1 MIKFTIVVV
10 LCLSLIGCR
19 QDSLLQGLEQ
29 GQANEV
35 VAVLHRGNIA
45 VDKKNN
51 GKNGYSISVDKRD
64 FAAAVDIL
72 KSYDLPSRKP
82 LQIAD
87 MFPSDSLVASPWAE
101 KARLF
106 SGIEQRLEQSL
117 YIINGVVSARVHVSY
132 DLDAGDGG
140 RKVRPVHISALA
152 NYEGDIDAAALINDI
167 KRFLKNSFSEMEYE
181 NISVVLSKRTV
192 LQHQIPKKLHGA
204 DGGKQVGVVAAVLF
218 AIGVL
223 AWLWFRYNKKIQA
236 WRERRF
242 DEQGV

>member
-1 MIKFTIVVV
+1 MV
-10 LCLSLIGCR
+10 S
-19 QDSLLQGLEQ
+19 
-29 GQANEV
+29 
-35 VAVLHRGNIA
+35 VLHRSNIA

-87 MFPSDSLVASPWAE
+87 MFPSDTLVSSPWAE

-117 YIINGVVSARVHVSY
+117 YTMNGVVSARVHVSY

-140 RKVRPVHISALA
+140 RKIRPVHLSALA

-167 KRFLKNSFSEMEYE
+167 KRFLKNSFSEVDYE

-192 LQHQIPKKLHGA
+192 LQHQMPAQAGTSDGA
-204 DGGKQVGVVAAVLF
+204 MQIGIVVAIFF
-218 AIGVL
+218 AIGML
-223 AWLWFRYNKKIQA
+223 GCLWFRYNKKIQA

-242 DEQGV
+242 DEQEA